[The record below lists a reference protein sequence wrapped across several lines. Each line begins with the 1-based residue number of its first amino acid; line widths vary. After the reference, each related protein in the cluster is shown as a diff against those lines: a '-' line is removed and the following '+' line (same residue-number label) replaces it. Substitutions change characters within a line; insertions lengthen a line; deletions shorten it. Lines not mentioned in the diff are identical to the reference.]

1 MRMRKKSNL
10 DTRILQCDE
19 YLIAYEGTF
28 TNVNEFIKEKAYVEP
43 KLVFK
48 NDNPLDLDLGC
59 GLGGFALQIA
69 QKNPDRNF
77 IGLEKFSNV
86 IIGAIDKAKAAN
98 VPNLKFL
105 NCRCECL
112 EKYIKPH
119 SVDKIYLNFSNPL
132 PNKRDTRQRLTNPRF
147 LNIYKEVL
155 KEDGI
160 LIQKTDDRSFFE
172 YSIQMYKEN
181 GWNILDECWDLAALN
196 DTNNII
202 TEHEQK
208 YMNEGKLIYR
218 VIVKPN

>member
-1 MRMRKKSNL
+1 MRKKSNL

>member
-1 MRMRKKSNL
+1 MRKKSNL
-10 DTRILQCDE
+10 DTRILQCDKF
-19 YLIAYEGTF
+19 LIAYEGTF
-28 TNVNEFIKEKAYVEP
+28 TNVNEFVKEKAYVEP

-59 GLGGFALQIA
+59 GLGGFTLKIA
-69 QKNPDRNF
+69 QLNPNRNY
-77 IGLEKFSNV
+77 IGVEKFSNV
-86 IIGAIDKAKAAN
+86 IIGAIDKAREAD
-98 VPNLKFL
+98 VENLKFL

-132 PNKRDTRQRLTNPRF
+132 PNKRDTRHRLTTPRF

>member
-10 DTRILQCDE
+10 DTRILQCDK

-28 TNVNEFIKEKAYVEP
+28 TNVNEFVKEKAYVDA

-48 NDNPLDLDLGC
+48 NDNPIDLDLGC
-59 GLGGFALQIA
+59 GLGGFALKIA
-69 QKNPDRNF
+69 QLNPNRNY
-77 IGLEKFSNV
+77 IGVEKFSNV
-86 IIGAIDKAKAAN
+86 IIGAIDKAREAD
-98 VPNLKFL
+98 VENLKFL

-119 SVDKIYLNFSNPL
+119 SIDNIYLNFSNPL

-147 LNIYKEVL
+147 LSIYKDVL
-155 KEDGI
+155 KEDGV

-181 GWNILDECWDLAALN
+181 GWNIIDECWDLAALN
-196 DTNNII
+196 DANNII